1 MSVISERFSG
11 LKFLFAM
18 GFLSLA
24 LAACSGDDGPPGP
37 AGPGGDPGAGGPPGE
52 EGPPGSATDIAIGD
66 GSRLT
71 ASQVEAIGRI
81 VAEITSVTMNTA
93 PVVEF
98 TLTTPSGEGI
108 IRLDPGVTSF
118 TLAKL
123 SSPSGAEAPQW
134 VSYINRIQTSGATSP
149 QVLEQALQAT
159 TESGAAG
166 TLEEL
171 GGGAYRYTFATDPA
185 DVTTPVAVSFEPGA
199 VHRVGFELRMQAP
212 GNQVFP
218 DNPVFDFIPATG
230 TAVPLARTIAAT
242 ENCSNCHAR
251 LELHG
256 GPRVTVEY
264 CVTCH
269 NPSTIDPDS
278 GESVDMAYMTHAIH
292 LGSARAAPYVIYGF
306 GGTPHDYSDV
316 TYPQSPLFCENCH
329 EASEIAPDGDN
340 WKTVATAPVCGGCHI
355 EGLVTA
361 VRDPLTGKA
370 QQAFAHSFGP
380 AAEGTCVSCH
390 APASSAGGNE
400 MNHLKGVKEATLIGR
415 ESFAYEIIAVE
426 NAIAG
431 AQPVVTFAVN
441 NPATGTRYDINND
454 AAFTAGGASLTLDI
468 AWNTSDYSNEGS
480 GSATVDS
487 GAPAQPVTISLA
499 DLQANAVRNGD
510 GSYTVT
516 APAPLPASVTGGV
529 AVALEG
535 HPVVEA
541 PSTGA
546 LTSIPVE
553 GVVFFAGPARREI
566 VSIDKCN
573 DCHESLSLHGANRA
587 DNIQLC
593 ATCHNPDATDVRRRA
608 GAGFDWT
615 TPSPLDGKGEESVDM
630 RYMIH
635 AIHAAQNVV
644 YGFGNRSH
652 DYRDITYPQGVG
664 NCNACHLEGTYYPAA
679 PQGRSVTINTG
690 PDRSDWRDDV
700 AITPTAA
707 ACWSCHQGAPEQ
719 IANLT
724 RLHIMQTGGYLPTAT
739 DASVTK
745 ADLEAQAVSTYLETC
760 GICHGPGGIADVE
773 AMHGLR

>member
-11 LKFLFAM
+11 LKVLFAM
-18 GFLSLA
+18 GILSLA

-71 ASQVEAIGRI
+71 AAQAEEIGRI
-81 VAEITSVTMNTA
+81 VAEITNVSMNSA
-93 PVVEF
+93 PTVDF
-98 TLTTPSGEGI
+98 TLKTPSGAGV
-108 IRLDPGVTSF
+108 IRLDPGVISF

-149 QVLEQALQAT
+149 QVLERALQAT
-159 TESGAAG
+159 TESGATG
-166 TLEEL
+166 ILEEI
-171 GGGAYRYTFATDPA
+171 GGGAYRYTFATNPA
-185 DVTTPVAVSFEPGA
+185 DVTSPVPVSFEPQA

-230 TAVPLARTIAAT
+230 AAVPLARTIAAT
-242 ENCSNCHAR
+242 ENCSNCHER
-251 LELHG
+251 LEIHG

-269 NPSTIDPDS
+269 NPSTVDPDS

-292 LGSARAAPYVIYGF
+292 LGIERTEPYVVYGF
-306 GGTPHDYSDV
+306 GGRPHDYSDV

-329 EASEIAPDGDN
+329 EASESAPEGDN
-340 WKTVATAPVCGGCHI
+340 WKSVVNSAACGGCHI
-355 EGLVTA
+355 DGLLTA
-361 VRDPLTGKA
+361 ERDELTGQA
-370 QQAFAHSFGP
+370 EQAFAHGFGP

-390 APASSAGGNE
+390 APASSAASNE
-400 MNHLKGVKEATLIGR
+400 ENHLKGVKEATLIGR
-415 ESFAYEIIAVE
+415 ESFAYEILSVE
-426 NAIAG
+426 NAVAG
-431 AQPVVTFAVN
+431 AQPVITFAVN
-441 NPATGTRYDINND
+441 NPATGTRYDID
-454 AAFTAGGASLTLDI
+454 TDPAFNLGSPSLTLDI

-487 GAPAQPVTISLA
+487 GAPAQPVSIRLA
-499 DLQANAVRNGD
+499 ELKDNAVRNAD

-516 APAPLPASVTGGV
+516 ATAPLPATVTDGV

-535 HPVVEA
+535 HPIVAV

-546 LTSIPVE
+546 LTSIPVA
-553 GVVFFAGPARREI
+553 GAVFFAGPPRREI
-566 VSIDKCN
+566 VSLESCN
-573 DCHESLSLHGANRA
+573 ACHESLSLHGANRA

-593 ATCHNPDATDVRRRA
+593 ATCHNPDATDIRRRT

-652 DYRDITYPQGVG
+652 DYRDITYPQDVA
-664 NCNACHLEGTYYPAA
+664 NCKACHVEGTYYPTAT
-679 PQGRSVTINTG
+679 QGRSVTINTG
-690 PDRSDWRDDV
+690 SDRSDWRDDV

-707 ACWSCHQGAPEQ
+707 ACWSCHQGAPPR
-719 IANLT
+719 IADLT
-724 RLHIMQTGGYLPTAT
+724 RLHIMQTGGYLPAAT
-739 DASVTK
+739 DDSVTK
-745 ADLEAQAVSTYLETC
+745 ADLESQAVSTYLETC

-773 AMHGLR
+773 TMHGLR